1 MLLSLLLLII
11 ITFIPVLLW
20 GYIFSYLDNDTLNRK
35 RFFFWILAWG
45 LSVVPILYLENIVNF
60 SWIDILNIF
69 YYISDIV
76 WILWIIR
83 IIFSLFTFTLLVL
96 IISFLFWISFWNIL
110 EKLKKYI
117 KLIFKMLLVF
127 IFLILIITFIIVWFD
142 FIITL
147 LPFLQFDVSDNWIMF
162 KWIAF
167 DSFKLVLFYY
177 IIIWFIEEISKHF
190 NFLQT
195 DIFWIDT
202 VKKWVLY
209 WIFIALGFSF
219 VENILYL
226 YNIYESDWF
235 GWNFLTTYFFR
246 SIFSVFLHVI
256 CTWIISLYF
265 TKAFI
270 YYRENKLNY
279 SFLKLVT
286 TWFLLSIWLHALF
299 DISLTFWFTFIIFLY
314 FIFWYI
320 YISGI
325 FYKE

>member
-1 MLLSLLLLII
+1 MVISLLLLII
-11 ITFIPVLLW
+11 ITFIPILLW
-20 GYIFSYLDNDTLNRK
+20 GYIFSYLDNNKLNRK
-35 RFFFWILAWG
+35 RFFFWILAWW

-76 WILWIIR
+76 WILWLFKIIS
-83 IIFSLFTFTLLVL
+83 SLLTFTLLVL
-96 IISFLFWISFWNIL
+96 LISFLFWISFWNIL
-110 EKLKKYI
+110 DKFKKYI

-127 IFLILIITFIIVWFD
+127 IFLILVISFIIIWFD

-147 LPFLQFDVSDNWIMF
+147 LPFLQFDVEDSSIMF

-195 DIFWIDT
+195 DIFSIDS

-226 YNIYESDWF
+226 YNIYNLDWF
-235 GWNFLTTYFFR
+235 GWNLLSTYFFR

-270 YYRENKLNY
+270 YYRENKINF
-279 SFLKLVT
+279 SFLKTVT

-299 DISLTFWFTFIIFLY
+299 DISLTFWFTLIIFLY

-320 YISGI
+320 YISWI